1 MMDWIE
7 YIASAWKGHRVFAEW
22 LVKECGVRQVVE
34 LGVDRGY
41 STFCF
46 ANAGAKVYGIDLW
59 EPYPKY
65 GYSNYKPLLERMT
78 AEHGLQDRV
87 HLIRGEFGE
96 VSQTWSHGMVDLLH
110 IDGTH
115 EYDHVK
121 ADFNNWAKYVHDDG
135 IIIMHDICVPYFTV
149 KPFFN
154 EITQYPKGWF
164 QHSAGLGV
172 VCKNQQ
178 TLEKIAKTFPN
189 FHIGNVY

>member
-1 MMDWIE
+1 MRDWIE
-7 YIASAWKGHRVFAEW
+7 CILSAWKGHRSFAEW
-22 LVKECGVRQVVE
+22 LVKECGMQTVVE

-59 EPYPKY
+59 EPYPLY
-65 GYSNYKPLLERMT
+65 RYDNYKPLLETMIVQ
-78 AEHGLQDRV
+78 HGLQDRV
-87 HLIRGEFGE
+87 QLIRGEFGQ
-96 VSQTWSHGMVDLLH
+96 VSTTWSHGMVDLLH

-121 ADFNNWAKYVHDDG
+121 ADFNNWEKFVHDNG
-135 IIIMHDICVPYFTV
+135 IILMHDVCVHRFTV

-189 FHIGNVY
+189 FRIGNVV